1 VDSPLLAPRATERPE
16 PRPRVWVVDDDPGVR
31 TALSRLLR
39 ATALEVETFASA
51 RDCLDR
57 LPRERPRCLVLDLT
71 LPDLSG
77 LDLIQILHRRGE
89 PIPVV
94 FISGTADVGSS
105 VQAMKQGA
113 VDFLEKPVDA
123 DALLAA
129 IMRALAREAEWRST
143 RARIDEATRLLE
155 RLTPR
160 ERQVFQC
167 LTEGRSNKQIAGDL
181 GTSEKTIKVHRGR
194 VMHKLGIRSVVE
206 LVHLTARAVG
216 LS

>member
-1 VDSPLLAPRATERPE
+1 MDSPLVNGPAEA
-16 PRPRVWVVDDDPGVR
+16 RPRVWVVDDDPAVR
-31 TALSRLLR
+31 AALSRLLH

-51 RDCLDR
+51 RACLDR

-77 LDLIQILHRRGE
+77 LDVIDILHRRGE

-94 FISGTADVGSS
+94 FISGKADVGSS

-129 IMRALAREAEWRST
+129 IMRALAREAEWRHT
-143 RARIDEATRLLE
+143 RARIDEAARLVD
-155 RLTPR
+155 RLTLR
-160 ERQVFQC
+160 ERQVLQR
-167 LTEGRSNKQIAGDL
+167 LAQGRSNKQIAGDL

-194 VMHKLGIRSVVE
+194 VMRKLETRSVVD
-206 LVHLTARAVG
+206 LVHLTARAAG
-216 LS
+216 LN

>member
-1 VDSPLLAPRATERPE
+1 MNSPLVDGLAGA
-16 PRPRVWVVDDDPGVR
+16 RPRVWVVDDDPAVR
-31 TALSRLLR
+31 AALSRLLR

-57 LPRERPRCLVLDLT
+57 LPRERPHCMVVDLT
-71 LPDLSG
+71 LPARSG
-77 LDLIQILHRRGE
+77 LDLIQTLHRRGE

-94 FISGTADVGSS
+94 FVSGTADVGSS

-129 IMRALAREAEWRST
+129 IMCALAREAEWRCT
-143 RARIDEATRLLE
+143 RAHIDEAARLLE
-155 RLTPR
+155 LLTPR
-160 ERQVFQC
+160 ERQVLHQ
-167 LTEGRSNKQIAGDL
+167 LTQGTSTKQIAGHL

-194 VMHKLGIRSVVE
+194 VMHKLGTRSVVD
-206 LVHLTARAVG
+206 LVHLTARAAGV
-216 LS
+216 S